1 MTASQFIKQN
11 SQGRWQ
17 RKLSGRRKRIAKAR
31 RDAKT
36 AKLWA
41 EVFMAA
47 FGLAKELE
55 NPTPRVY
62 TYEHRPYLGKQY
74 VRPPADPEMAATLR
88 NGANKIMEGLALGRL
103 H

>member
-1 MTASQFIKQN
+1 MTASQFIQKN

-17 RKLSGRRKRIAKAR
+17 KKLSGRRKRIAKAR
-31 RDAKT
+31 SDAKT

-41 EVFMAA
+41 KVFMAA
-47 FGLAKELE
+47 FGLAEELE

-74 VRPPADPEMAATLR
+74 VRPPADSEMAKTLR
-88 NGANKIMEGLALGRL
+88 SATNKIMEGLALGHL